1 MSNVLIFLS
10 YYCKGSLSKWF
21 WLFLFIDEIHHLK
34 GQSHFRWSTLDLF
47 VSFSN
52 ICLHPFPIFFLIN
65 SLYYLFFIMKLI
77 KVNFAKMYIIWIWFC
92 FYSYLSFEYI
102 KKINCDTFLIKFAL
116 HHTICNSSL
125 CMTVSHLRDLTY
137 YMFKNIFFLSV
148 FEFNHERWK
157 TCAFIA

>member
-1 MSNVLIFLS
+1 MF
-10 YYCKGSLSKWF
+10 
-21 WLFLFIDEIHHLK
+21 
-34 GQSHFRWSTLDLF
+34 T
-47 VSFSN
+47 
-52 ICLHPFPIFFLIN
+52 PFPNFFLIN

-116 HHTICNSSL
+116 HHTICNSSM

-137 YMFKNIFFLSV
+137 YMFKNIFFYLCLNLITKDENMCIYCIKYIL
-148 FEFNHERWK
+148 FPNIFKMRF
-157 TCAFIA
+157 FILLLTVLRSH